1 MPAITLG
8 AQIPGD
14 QTVQPVRIAVAGAGQ
29 IGRRHI
35 EMIARMPG
43 AARLVALADPSPAS
57 MEQALQLGVPHFT
70 DLADLLEAD
79 RPDGVVISSPNALH
93 VPHAL
98 ACVEA
103 GVPSMVE
110 KPLADSVEAGARL
123 CEAASKAG
131 IPILVAHHR
140 LHSSIMTRA
149 AEVVRSGVLGR
160 IVAATTTIL
169 FYKPDN
175 EGYYDGPYRWRREP
189 GGGPILLNLIH
200 EVGSLRALCGEITA
214 VQAFTSNAT
223 RGFAVEDSAAI
234 ALRFES
240 GALGTVM
247 ISDTAASDRSWEHTS
262 GEDPRFN
269 PGHTNRDDSCLVAG
283 TMGSLSIPTMRLQ
296 RYLDEPGRSWHKPL
310 AMSVIELEQVDPLEQ
325 QMAHFVEVI
334 RGRAEPRVSARDGL
348 QNLRVVQAVAQ
359 AARSGRVVEIHPA
372 QR

>member
-1 MPAITLG
+1 M
-8 AQIPGD
+8 QS
-14 QTVQPVRIAVAGAGQ
+14 VRIAVAGAGQ

-35 EMIARMPG
+35 EMIGRMPG
-43 AARLVALADPSPAS
+43 AARLVALADPSTAS
-57 MEQALQLGVPHFT
+57 VELARQLGIPHFHE
-70 DLADLLEAD
+70 LSDLLAAV
-79 RPDGVVISSPNALH
+79 RPDGVVIASPNALH

-103 GVPSMVE
+103 GVPSLVE
-110 KPLADSVEAGARL
+110 KPVADSVEAGERL
-123 CEAASKAG
+123 FEAASKAR
-131 IPILVAHHR
+131 IPILVGHHR

-160 IVAATTTIL
+160 IVAATTSIL

-175 EGYYDGPYRWRREP
+175 EGYYDGDYRWRRDP
-189 GGGPILLNLIH
+189 GGGPILMNLIH

-223 RGFAVEDSAAI
+223 RGFAVEDSAAV

-247 ISDTAASDRSWEHTS
+247 VSDTAASDRSWEHTS

-269 PGHTNRDDSCLVAG
+269 PGHTSRDDSCLIAG
-283 TMGSLSIPTMRLQ
+283 TMGSPSIPTMRVQ

-310 AMSVIELEQVDPLEQ
+310 AMSTLELEPVDPLEQ

-334 RGRAEPRVSARDGL
+334 RGLAEPRVTARDGL
-348 QNLRVVQAVAQ
+348 QNLRVVEAVAA
-359 AARSGRVVEIHPA
+359 AARSGRVVEVSA
-372 QR
+372 ARR

>member
-1 MPAITLG
+1 M
-8 AQIPGD
+8 
-14 QTVQPVRIAVAGAGQ
+14 
-29 IGRRHI
+29 IG
-35 EMIARMPG
+35 RMPG
-43 AARLVALADPSPAS
+43 AARLVALADPSTAS
-57 MEQALQLGVPHFT
+57 VELARQLGIPHFHE
-70 DLADLLEAD
+70 LSDLLAAV
-79 RPDGVVISSPNALH
+79 RPDGVVIASPNALH

-103 GVPSMVE
+103 GVPSLVE
-110 KPLADSVEAGARL
+110 KPVADSVEAGERL
-123 CEAASKAG
+123 FEAASKAR
-131 IPILVAHHR
+131 IPILVGHHR

-160 IVAATTTIL
+160 IVAATTSIL

-175 EGYYDGPYRWRREP
+175 EGYYDGDYRWRRDP
-189 GGGPILLNLIH
+189 GGGPILMNLIH

-223 RGFAVEDSAAI
+223 RGFAVEDSAAV

-247 ISDTAASDRSWEHTS
+247 VSDTAASDRSWEHTS

-269 PGHTNRDDSCLVAG
+269 PGHTSRDDSCLIAG
-283 TMGSLSIPTMRLQ
+283 TMGSLSIPTMRVQ

-310 AMSVIELEQVDPLEQ
+310 AMSTLELEAVDPLEQ

-334 RGRAEPRVSARDGL
+334 RGLAEPRVTARDGL
-348 QNLRVVQAVAQ
+348 QNLRVVEAVAA
-359 AARSGRVVEIHPA
+359 AARSGRVVEVSA
-372 QR
+372 ARR